1 MGILEL
7 DCVLEDWKNG
17 RFRPSEICS
26 GAAGERSV
34 QIERGRPGGAGG
46 DGFPPCRLKEGY
58 RNPTG
63 FNILTEGLR
72 QIA

>member
-7 DCVLEDWKNG
+7 DCVLENWKNG

-46 DGFPPCRLKEGY
+46 DGFPPCL
-58 RNPTG
+58 RNWLIITYKRH
-63 FNILTEGLR
+63 ILCIYT
-72 QIA
+72 